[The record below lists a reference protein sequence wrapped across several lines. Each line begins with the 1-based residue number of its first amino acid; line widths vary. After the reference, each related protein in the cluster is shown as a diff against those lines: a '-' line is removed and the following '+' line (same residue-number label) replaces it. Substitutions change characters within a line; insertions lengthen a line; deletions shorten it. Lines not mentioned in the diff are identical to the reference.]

1 MAIMLPPTLQTVSD
15 MSRVW
20 FPNVNEDIIHA
31 HGDAARAVNAHSDT
45 AAGGADTAVR
55 GTSGSYRGE
64 GATQLQSYWQET
76 GNETGHMAQISTA
89 ARIAPV
95 ALDGIGYVA
104 SGTKVAVGTVL
115 AAGAV
120 RLAYASL
127 LGPGA
132 GASTIQTLLATRNA
146 GMKIVRELSE
156 GIEKRLGP
164 GMMQRIKGPLDRAA
178 ERLRPPGAPGSP
190 ALAGAGHAYIPTPRA
205 ASASEGN
212 GIARMA
218 RGNRRGG
225 GDSGGRRGGR
235 SSRGSSNDYNVT
247 NDGRIHG
254 NDLPT
259 NAANMSED
267 EAKKALADLQ
277 QSIRTRQAEEE
288 RLGYEAGH
296 EERIRREK
304 AAAEQLE
311 QSIKRNYG

>member
-15 MSRVW
+15 MSGAW
-20 FPNVNEDIIHA
+20 FPHVNEDIIHA
-31 HGDAARAVNAHSDT
+31 HGAAVRVVNAGSET

-76 GNETGHMAQISTA
+76 GSETGHMAQISTA
-89 ARIAPV
+89 ARVAPV

-120 RLAYASL
+120 RLAYSSL

-146 GMKIVRELSE
+146 SMKIVRELSE

-190 ALAGAGHAYIPTPRA
+190 ALAGAGHAHIPPPRA
-205 ASASEGN
+205 RNAFDEN
-212 GIARMA
+212 PGILQA
-218 RGNRRGG
+218 RGG
-225 GDSGGRRGGR
+225 GRGGGRGR
-235 SSRGSSNDYNVT
+235 TETTQGLTKDEQ
-247 NDGRIHG
+247 
-254 NDLPT
+254 
-259 NAANMSED
+259 AAVK
-267 EAKKALADLQ
+267 AK
-277 QSIRTRQAEEE
+277 
-288 RLGYEAGH
+288 EAGQPYDRKLFNSAAQKKKK
-296 EERIRREK
+296 EEKFDGDRN
-304 AAAEQLE
+304 AQ
-311 QSIKRNYG
+311 KRDRKEEMNG